1 VTPSANVLLDLHL
14 HECLREHPDALL
26 EEVCVLIDHR
36 LAQQLR
42 ESYPQ
47 FIGHRAFSIR

>member
-1 VTPSANVLLDLHL
+1 MPPIPKAFKLIH
-14 HECLREHPDALL
+14 L
-26 EEVCVLIDHR
+26 EEIRVLVDYR

-47 FIGHRAFSIR
+47 FIGHRAFSFG